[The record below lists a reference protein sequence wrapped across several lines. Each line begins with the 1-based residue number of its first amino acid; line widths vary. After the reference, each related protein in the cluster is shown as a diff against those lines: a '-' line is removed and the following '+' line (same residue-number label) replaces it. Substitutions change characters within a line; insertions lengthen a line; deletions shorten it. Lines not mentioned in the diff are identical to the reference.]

1 MVNECN
7 KPIWYG
13 QSFFKV
19 FGNNREMSERKS
31 FVGVVLTT
39 FELIEE
45 KKILL
50 DVDLMIA
57 LDFTP
62 TTWKVWKPKLIQKLT
77 NYTRRKM
84 DVEKDDHTRIRINYF
99 KKEDVWKS
107 EEFLE

>member
-62 TTWKVWKPKLIQKLT
+62 TTWKIWKPKLIQKLT